1 MGQPIQVEATQI
13 DDVVMFDTDR
23 SITGQD
29 GGVYSSL
36 DEARSSDR
44 FPAQLA
50 ARLFEADERVNHVFV
65 ASNQVV
71 VRRQGSWTQADVDA
85 AASVVA
91 DFFLYYPEDAAA
103 G

>member
-1 MGQPIQVEATQI
+1 MGQPIQVEATTLG
-13 DDVVMFDTDR
+13 DVVILDTDR

-29 GGVYSSL
+29 GAVYANR
-36 DEARSSDR
+36 DDAAASDR

-50 ARLFEADERVNHVFV
+50 LRLFDADSRINHVFV

-71 VRRQGSWTQADVDA
+71 VRTDRDWTETSVNAVTDVV
-85 AASVVA
+85 S
-91 DFFLYYPEDAAA
+91 DFFLYSPEAVS

>member
-1 MGQPIQVEATQI
+1 MGQPIQVEATQV
-13 DDVVMFDTDR
+13 DNVVMFDTDR

-29 GGVYSSL
+29 GVVFSSV
-36 DEARSSDR
+36 DEARASDR

-50 ARLFEADERVNHVFV
+50 ARLFESDGSVDHVFV

-71 VRRQGSWTQADVDA
+71 VRRAGSWTQAGVDA

-91 DFFLYYPEDAAA
+91 DFFLFYPEDAAA